1 MTDDLDALS
10 ALAEAATPGP
20 WALATWGPVLTK
32 AWVDY
37 DADTT
42 GTVVP
47 PADWL
52 CIAGQPIP
60 DAAYIAAMS
69 PDVALALIARVQKAE
84 AERAEAEREA
94 DRALM
99 EKEIYCRRVGEER
112 DAAEAALSVERI
124 AEALCQI
131 VTRDCYHGD
140 DGVCIAADRHKRTA
154 KALFAAL
161 KGDSE

>member
-1 MTDDLDALS
+1 M
-10 ALAEAATPGP
+10 
-20 WALATWGPVLTK
+20 TK

-84 AERAEAEREA
+84 AERAENVALRAVEVAARECLLPEA
-94 DRALM
+94 VGLSNAIGMDWRPDWRDSRLIDAL
-99 EKEIYCRRVGEER
+99 
-112 DAAEAALSVERI
+112 AALDATRG
-124 AEALCQI
+124 ALLP
-131 VTRDCYHGD
+131 
-140 DGVCIAADRHKRTA
+140 
-154 KALFAAL
+154 KATT
-161 KGDSE
+161 